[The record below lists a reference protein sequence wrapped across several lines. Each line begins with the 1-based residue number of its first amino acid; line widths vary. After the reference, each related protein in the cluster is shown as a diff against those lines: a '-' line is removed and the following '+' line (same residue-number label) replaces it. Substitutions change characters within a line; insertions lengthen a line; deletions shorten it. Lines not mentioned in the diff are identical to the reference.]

1 MMKVIVFW
9 LIMFTAAQILIFP
22 LWLERKAKKAMKAAA
37 AGTGSNIITE
47 PEPETE
53 ETELSLSDRIK
64 LEAAKQDLVF
74 QLHKKRDV
82 QQLKTQA
89 EKELEKELPGGKEYC
104 KFLKKVVTYDSQLN
118 AIEQRIRKAELI
130 ISEYEENK
138 PE

>member
-1 MMKVIVFW
+1 MKAIIFW
-9 LIMFTAAQILIFP
+9 LIMLSAAQILIFP
-22 LWLERKAKKAMKAAA
+22 LWIEHRAKKAMKAA
-37 AGTGSNIITE
+37 GTGSYNLIRE

-64 LEAAKQDLVF
+64 LETAKQDFAF

-104 KFLKKVVTYDSQLN
+104 KFLKKVTTYDSQLN

-130 ISEYEENK
+130 INEYERE
-138 PE
+138 

>member
-9 LIMFTAAQILIFP
+9 FIMAIASQILIFP
-22 LWLERKAKKAMKAAA
+22 LWLERKAKKAREA
-37 AGTGSNIITE
+37 AGTGSHITTE

-53 ETELSLSDRIK
+53 ETELSLTDKIK
-64 LEAAKQDLVF
+64 LETAKSDLCF

-89 EKELEKELPGGKEYC
+89 EKELAKELPGGKEYC
-104 KFLKKVVTYDSQLN
+104 KFLKKVTTYESQLN

-130 ISEYEENK
+130 ITEYEENK

>member
-1 MMKVIVFW
+1 MKAIIFW
-9 LIMFTAAQILIFP
+9 LVMFTAVQILVFP
-22 LWLERKAKKAMKAAA
+22 LWLEYRAKKAMKAAR
-37 AGTGSNIITE
+37 TGSHIITE

-64 LEAAKQDLVF
+64 LETAKSDLCF

-89 EKELEKELPGGKEYC
+89 EKELAKELPGGKEYC
-104 KFLKKVVTYDSQLN
+104 KFLKKVTTYESQLN

-130 ISEYEENK
+130 ITEYERE
-138 PE
+138 